1 MRVAFTGG
9 GTGGHIYPCLA
20 VAELFEDESN
30 RAGAEKNFLYY
41 IGGEGKLEQELCLRK
56 DYIQFLPINAPKLPS
71 RNNSF
76 KENLEWFGIFFKA
89 YK

>member
-30 RAGAEKNFLYY
+30 QSGAERNALYY

-56 DYIQFLPINAPKLPS
+56 DYIRFLAINAPKLPS